1 MSLKKLT
8 VVAAGLLAAG
18 AAFGQA
24 NPYTAPDD
32 SWISIDGVVESVS
45 ADTFSLDYGDGS
57 VTVEMDDGDRDADAY
72 KLIPGDK
79 VNVVGMVD
87 DDLFEMTTIEA
98 SSVYVE
104 KLGTT
109 FYASAMDED
118 DVRISVTT
126 PVVISETLVQGTVDS
141 VGDDQFTV
149 DTGADKLV
157 VQTEGLGYDPLDDEG
172 YQKVEVGDRV
182 SVTGNIDAAFF
193 GGLEFAADSIVILEE
208 NGGETAS

>member
-1 MSLKKLT
+1 M
-8 VVAAGLLAAG
+8 
-18 AAFGQA
+18 
-24 NPYTAPDD
+24 
-32 SWISIDGVVESVS
+32 VESVS